1 MFGAATVVRRIA
13 LTYDQVQAYNPPPN
27 PAKLTDSRCKAYIK
41 QFGNESWELDA
52 LNPTVIHD
60 LITEH
65 VDELTDFELLRS
77 RKERLREEKDSM
89 QQYLEMME

>member
-1 MFGAATVVRRIA
+1 M
-13 LTYDQVQAYNPPPN
+13 
-27 PAKLTDSRCKAYIK
+27 
-41 QFGNESWELDA
+41 SWELDA

-65 VDELTDFELLRS
+65 VDKLTDFELLRS

-89 QQYLEMME
+89 QKYLEMME